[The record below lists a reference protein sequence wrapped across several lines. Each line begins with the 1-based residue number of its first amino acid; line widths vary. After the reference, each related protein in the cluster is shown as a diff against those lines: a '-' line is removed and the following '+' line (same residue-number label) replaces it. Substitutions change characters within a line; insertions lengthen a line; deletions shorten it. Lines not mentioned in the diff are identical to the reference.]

1 MAWSKSKSRTYS
13 QVASKWAFLTS
24 SSISGDGG
32 LRQHSRWAVWNTTH
46 PVCFLSCSWS
56 LMVSSTQ
63 RTMYCSTISSSQT
76 LSFGLCIGY
85 FTAWKNSFLENVSSK
100 MGERDT
106 MVALTIGICIGFM
119 LGLIIGII
127 VLPYLE
133 YWWII

>member
-1 MAWSKSKSRTYS
+1 
-13 QVASKWAFLTS
+13 
-24 SSISGDGG
+24 
-32 LRQHSRWAVWNTTH
+32 
-46 PVCFLSCSWS
+46 
-56 LMVSSTQ
+56 
-63 RTMYCSTISSSQT
+63 MYCSTISSSQT